1 MSGFNDLLKY
11 DFSTPQIPSLSAS
24 LQSFNNQ
31 GLANNTNPLSSSWFQ
46 DGLRDQAKGL
56 SYGSALGGVSDA
68 AGGAG
73 GGFMN
78 SLMSFFGNKD
88 GNMQGMG
95 MNYLGAGIQGLGAI
109 GGLMQNRKAMKL
121 AKDQFKFAKEFA
133 NTNLNNQIKSY
144 NTALEDRAN
153 ARAIM
158 ENRDQSSAQAYI
170 DKHKL
175 SR

>member
-1 MSGFNDLLKY
+1 MEFGLDINNLGSYSRPLY
-11 DFSTPQIPSLSAS
+11 TPP
-24 LQSFNNQ
+24 
-31 GLANNTNPLSSSWFQ
+31 SSSPANFNS
-46 DGLRDQAKGL
+46 GINPAAI
-56 SYGSALGGVSDA
+56 GSFGGGVLGGN

-121 AKDQFKFAKEFA
+121 AKDQFKFAKDFA

-153 ARAIM
+153 ARAVM

>member
-1 MSGFNDLLKY
+1 MEYGLDIYNLGSYSRPLYTPPPSSPTNYSSGID
-11 DFSTPQIPSLSAS
+11 PAAI
-24 LQSFNNQ
+24 
-31 GLANNTNPLSSSWFQ
+31 G
-46 DGLRDQAKGL
+46 
-56 SYGSALGGVSDA
+56 SYGGGVLGGNAD
-68 AGGAG
+68 G
-73 GGFMN
+73 GGFMD

-95 MNYLGAGIQGLGAI
+95 MNYLGAGIQGLGVI
-109 GGLMQNRKAMKL
+109 GALMQNRKAMKL
-121 AKDQFKFAKEFA
+121 AKDQFKFTKNTA

-153 ARAIM
+153 ARAVM
-158 ENRDQSSAQAYI
+158 ENRDQASAQAYI

>member
-1 MSGFNDLLKY
+1 MEFGLDISNLGSYSRPLYTPPPSSPTNFNFGID
-11 DFSTPQIPSLSAS
+11 PAAI
-24 LQSFNNQ
+24 
-31 GLANNTNPLSSSWFQ
+31 G
-46 DGLRDQAKGL
+46 
-56 SYGSALGGVSDA
+56 SYGGNVLGGN

-73 GGFMN
+73 GGGVMN

-95 MNYLGAGIQGLGAI
+95 MDYLGAGIQGLGAI
-109 GGLMQNRKAMKL
+109 GGMMQNRKAMKL
-121 AKDQFKFAKEFA
+121 AKDQFKFAKNFA

-153 ARAIM
+153 ARAVM

>member
-1 MSGFNDLLKY
+1 MEFGLDISNLGSYNRPLY
-11 DFSTPQIPSLSAS
+11 TPPPSTPT
-24 LQSFNNQ
+24 SFNS
-31 GLANNTNPLSSSWFQ
+31 GIAPT
-46 DGLRDQAKGL
+46 AI
-56 SYGSALGGVSDA
+56 GSFGGGVLGGDD
-68 AGGAG
+68 

-78 SLMSFFGNKD
+78 SLMSFFGNKDGNKD

-95 MNYLGAGIQGLGAI
+95 MNYLGAGILGLGVI

-121 AKDQFKFAKEFA
+121 AKDQFKFAKNFA

-158 ENRDQSSAQAYI
+158 ENRDQPSAQAYI

>member
-1 MSGFNDLLKY
+1 MSYADMFNN
-11 DFSTPQIPSLSAS
+11 SQQVAQSLSGQLGSYNGPAWIPPIS
-24 LQSFNNQ
+24 GQ
-31 GLANNTNPLSSSWFQ
+31 GNMSTIGSTLGS
-46 DGLRDQAKGL
+46 GLGN
-56 SYGSALGGVSDA
+56 S
-68 AGGAG
+68 G

-78 SLMSFFGNKD
+78 SLKSFFGNND

-109 GGLMQNRKAMKL
+109 GGLIQSNKAMKM

-153 ARAIM
+153 ARAVM